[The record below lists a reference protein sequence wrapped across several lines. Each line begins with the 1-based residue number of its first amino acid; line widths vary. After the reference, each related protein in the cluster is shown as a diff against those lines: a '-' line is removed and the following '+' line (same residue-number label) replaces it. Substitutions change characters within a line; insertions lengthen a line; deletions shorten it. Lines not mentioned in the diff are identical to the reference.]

1 MLLGKPTVL
10 PGLALGNCPTHCTF
24 YCPMSVS
31 PRLDLV
37 SLAPA
42 PAMACKLL
50 FDRDLYTPCHV
61 RVPDIDHRLSAIYVD
76 NQFYSF
82 LKIVPEAH
90 KALNVVARLGKRDY
104 TAAITETRQGYAVWA
119 HEPAAVFAPPARKPS
134 YTIRPVFGPKSCL
147 VVTDETTY
155 QTCRLQVP
163 DVTKSLMALTHN
175 DRYYSFF
182 KQDTDAA
189 KVLDI
194 AAKLARRG
202 DETLLVIEPPTFT
215 LALLEPNGRLV

>member
-1 MLLGKPTVL
+1 MLLGIIFSN
-10 PGLALGNCPTHCTF
+10 GPTHCNL

-31 PRLDLV
+31 PRLDQV

-61 RVPDIDHRLSAIYVD
+61 RVPDVDHRLSAIYVD

-104 TAAITETRQGYAVWA
+104 TAAITQTRQGYAVWA
-119 HEPAAVFAPPARKPS
+119 HEPAAVYAPPARKPS
-134 YTIRPVFGPKSCL
+134 YTIRPVFGPQACL

-163 DVTKSLMALTHN
+163 DVTKPLMALTHN

-194 AAKLARRG
+194 ASKLARRG
-202 DETLLVIEPPTFT
+202 DETLLVVEPPTFT

>member
-1 MLLGKPTVL
+1 
-10 PGLALGNCPTHCTF
+10 
-24 YCPMSVS
+24 MSVS
-31 PRLDLV
+31 PRLDSLV

-61 RVPDIDHRLSAIYVD
+61 RVPDTDHRLSAIYVD

-82 LKIVPEAH
+82 LKIVPEAR
-90 KALNVVARLGKRDY
+90 KALDVVSRLGKRDH
-104 TAAITETRQGYAVWA
+104 TAAITQTRRGYAVWA
-119 HEPAAVFAPPARKPS
+119 YEPGASYAPPARKPG
-134 YTIRPVFGPKSCL
+134 YAIRPVFGPQSCL
-147 VVTDETTY
+147 VVSDRTTY

-163 DVTKSLMALTHN
+163 DVTKPLMALTHN

-182 KQDTDAA
+182 KQDIDAA

>member
-1 MLLGKPTVL
+1 
-10 PGLALGNCPTHCTF
+10 
-24 YCPMSVS
+24 MSVS
-31 PRLDLV
+31 PRLDSLV

-104 TAAITETRQGYAVWA
+104 TAAITQTRQGYAVWA
-119 HEPAAVFAPPARKPS
+119 HEPAAVYAPPARKPG
-134 YTIRPVFGPKSCL
+134 YTIRPVFGPQSCL

-163 DVTKSLMALTHN
+163 DVTKPLMALTHN

>member
-1 MLLGKPTVL
+1 
-10 PGLALGNCPTHCTF
+10 
-24 YCPMSVS
+24 
-31 PRLDLV
+31 
-37 SLAPA
+37 
-42 PAMACKLL
+42 MACKLL

-61 RVPDIDHRLSAIYVD
+61 RVPDTDHRLSAIYVD

-82 LKIVPEAH
+82 LKIVPEAR
-90 KALNVVARLGKRDY
+90 KALDVVTRLGKRDH
-104 TAAITETRQGYAVWA
+104 TAAITLTRRGYAVWA
-119 HEPAAVFAPPARKPS
+119 HEPSASYAPPAKKPG
-134 YTIRPVFGPKSCL
+134 YAIRPVFGPQSCL
-147 VVTDETTY
+147 MVSDKTAY

-163 DVTKSLMALTHN
+163 DVTKPLMALTYS

-182 KQDTDAA
+182 KQDIDAA

-215 LALLEPNGRLV
+215 LALLEPNARLV